1 MAYNSGASSLL
12 VRLRELKV
20 MAIKP
25 SRNGWPAV
33 AVMILLSGLVLCRA
47 GVAEEADHWRKSR
60 EKLAGIISQGVKD
73 PRVLTVVRKTERHLF
88 VPESQRKNAYFDMS
102 LPIGGGVTISPPYVV
117 AFMTEQ
123 LRPQATDRVLEI
135 GTGSGYQ
142 AAMLSPLVAEVY
154 TIEIVEDL
162 GRQAA
167 KRLKRLGY
175 DNVRVKVG
183 DGFQGWPEHAPFDKI
198 IVTCS
203 PEKIPEPLIA
213 QLKDGG
219 MMLIPLGKRYEQSL
233 CRVTKRAGKLERE
246 VLEST
251 FFVPMTGRAET
262 LRHQKQDDGVP
273 LVVNGGFE
281 QPTTQDTLLGWY
293 NLRQARVMS
302 ESDAPEGKSYLHFE
316 NTTPGRLAVALQAM
330 GLDGR
335 RFKEIEISVHVR
347 PANVVLGDK
356 ESYSGVDVRFYDEQR
371 ARVGAAR
378 FGPWTGSASWGE
390 HGTRFRVPVEAR
402 LVVIGL
408 GLFGATGELALD
420 GIQVKANKTVKGPF
434 D

>member
-1 MAYNSGASSLL
+1 MF
-12 VRLRELKV
+12 V
-20 MAIKP
+20 KP
-25 SRNGWPAV
+25 SRTCWHRVLAMV
-33 AVMILLSGLVLCRA
+33 LLSTLTPVQA
-47 GVAEEADHWRKSR
+47 DAEEADHWRESR
-60 EKLAGIISQGVKD
+60 EKLALIISQGVKD
-73 PRVLTVVRKTERHLF
+73 PRVLAVVRETERHLF

-167 KRLKRLGY
+167 ERLDRLGY

-213 QLKDGG
+213 QLKEGG
-219 MMLIPLGKRYEQSL
+219 TMLIPLGKRFEQSL
-233 CRVTKRAGKLERE
+233 CLVTKRDGKLQRQ

-251 FFVPMTGRAET
+251 FFVPMTGRAEA
-262 LRHQKQDDGVP
+262 LRHQKEDDGVP
-273 LVVNGGFE
+273 IVVNGGFE
-281 QPTTQDTLLGWY
+281 QQTVQDIPVAWY
-293 NLRQARVMS
+293 NLRQAS
-302 ESDAPEGKSYLHFE
+302 IASDTDVPEGKSYLQFE
-316 NTTPGRLAVALQAM
+316 NKTPGRLAVALQAM

-335 RFKEIEISVHVR
+335 RFKEIEVSVKVR
-347 PANVVLGDK
+347 PTDVVLGEK
-356 ESYSGVDVRFYDEQR
+356 ESYSGMAVRFYDEQR
-371 ARVGAAR
+371 TRVGTGR
-378 FGPWTGSASWGE
+378 FGPWVGSASWSE
-390 HGTRFRVPVEAR
+390 HGTRFRVPGRSSDRRHWAR
-402 LVVIGL
+402 FVRR
-408 GLFGATGELALD
+408 D
-420 GIQVKANKTVKGPF
+420 G
-434 D
+434 